1 MDLVLLKPG
10 NTEAFVDQTGSLIDE
25 ELMGG
30 EAPEELEGCIELV
43 SCNFGM
49 QQQMTTD
56 VSNAA
61 RTSGRPNLHDIT
73 VVKYLDKAS
82 PRLYRAC
89 LAAEPIDLGEEDEP
103 TKIFLC
109 RNSNMDGDDNVIA
122 SIMTISLWNCMVSSV
137 QAQSHPND
145 MATEQLT
152 LNLTDIS
159 WSAAHQDSQA
169 NTIGHSVAQW
179 SVRRNRLVSFAVG

>member
-10 NTEAFVDQTGSLIDE
+10 NQELFAEMTGSLIDG
-25 ELMGG
+25 ELIGG
-30 EAPEELEGCIELV
+30 ENPEELEGCMELV

-56 VSNAA
+56 VSNSA

-73 VVKYLDKAS
+73 IVKYLDKAS
-82 PRLYRAC
+82 PRLYQAC
-89 LAAEPIDLGEEDEP
+89 LGAQPIDEGEDEP

-109 RNSNMDGDDNVIA
+109 RNSNYDGDDNIIA
-122 SIMTISLWNCMVSSV
+122 PIMTISLWNCMVSSV

-152 LNLTDIS
+152 LNFTDIA

-169 NTIGHSVAQW
+169 NTVGFSVAQW
-179 SVRRNRLVSFAVG
+179 SVRRNRLTSFAIG

>member
-10 NTEAFVDQTGSLIDE
+10 NQDVFAELSGSLIDNELFGDDGE
-25 ELMGG
+25 ELT
-30 EAPEELEGCIELV
+30 GCIELV

-56 VSNAA
+56 VSNSA
-61 RTSGRPNLHDIT
+61 RTSGRPNLHDVTI
-73 VVKYLDKAS
+73 VKYLDKAS
-82 PRLYRAC
+82 PRLYQVC
-89 LAAEPIDLGEEDEP
+89 LGAQPIDEGEDEP

-109 RNSNMDGDDNVIA
+109 RNSNYDGDDNIIA
-122 SIMTISLWNCMVSSV
+122 PIMTISLWNCMVSSL

-152 LNLTDIS
+152 LSTSPIFRGALRIRILK
-159 WSAAHQDSQA
+159 Q
-169 NTIGHSVAQW
+169 I
-179 SVRRNRLVSFAVG
+179 R